1 MIWCYSASIA
11 HWRTFRSPLT
21 AVWEP
26 TEVSMGANLRTR
38 LPVCSK
44 PRCSVRVS
52 PSDNYSSNMELAIEA
67 LIRMKMSQLASYQS
81 ISGET
86 RFKQDIKDGRTVSS
100 LFPYHPHKLI
110 VHVPLWKKHSWSNQ
124 IEGGVHK
131 RVQNVNKMRG
141 LGQEAIAHTSRD
153 CIRALRSRRTRA
165 RTRAATAKHDALES
179 PESSTGRKVDCFLPP
194 PAVLPILCLWEHQ
207 LQQIIH
213 SCRKALCYWELQQH
227 LSLPIVVY

>member
-1 MIWCYSASIA
+1 MIKEDKLLHFIENSTVIWCYSASIA
-11 HWRTFRSPLT
+11 HWRTVRRPLT

-100 LFPYHPHKLI
+100 LFPNHPHKLI
-110 VHVPLWKKHSWSNQ
+110 VRVPLWKKKHSWSNQ

-131 RVQNVNKMRG
+131 RVQNVNKIRG
-141 LGQEAIAHTSRD
+141 LGREAIAHTSRGLHP
-153 CIRALRSRRTRA
+153 CAEVKARAGTHTRCYSQ
-165 RTRAATAKHDALES
+165 TWC
-179 PESSTGRKVDCFLPP
+179 PWVTG
-194 PAVLPILCLWEHQ
+194 E
-207 LQQIIH
+207 
-213 SCRKALCYWELQQH
+213 QH
-227 LSLPIVVY
+227 R